1 MDVQEIDGAS
11 YNGVDEVR
19 RLQEGLSYRPARD
32 RFKIY
37 IVDEVHMLSNA
48 AWNAFL
54 KTLEEPPP
62 HVKFIFAT
70 TEVHKLPVTIL
81 SRVQRYDFKLIST
94 QRIAKRLEEVLTNEK
109 ISFDGEAISVIAREA
124 AGSMRD
130 AMSLLDQVIAFSGEK
145 LSGADVT
152 KVLGVADRKVL
163 HDLASALVFGDAAA
177 ALQITGSLAQQGFD
191 LPHVARDVLRHLRNL
206 VVAKVSGEAG
216 RSLLDLADEEAK
228 DVFALAAKADADDVT
243 RLFSGF
249 SRGFDDVV
257 KSSQPR
263 MAIEM
268 LLVRLARRPPLLPV
282 EDLVTRL
289 GDLEKRLGGAPPSP
303 PRGNS
308 PSSGGGPRREP
319 DRGDTRAFAP
329 PAPTQT
335 QTVQP
340 QPTRPMA
347 VPQQPTLHAQATQ
360 TPARAIETSTMGAL
374 ALAPPLVQSP
384 MPAPLP
390 EAIESRRKPAP
401 REVELPTPP
410 TAQSI
415 FDEWRTILAGLRATR
430 PDLEA
435 VFAHAVPLEMN
446 KLRVKLGYGKDEFLA
461 YPASDSEDFE
471 LLTRAVRAHYGAPT
485 EVSLDLAN
493 RPPTGVTLAS
503 VDAKAEK
510 DRIAAAKN
518 EVARHPLVSEAI
530 DIFSGELRE
539 VRLPEPKDHD

>member
-1 MDVQEIDGAS
+1 
-11 YNGVDEVR
+11 
-19 RLQEGLSYRPARD
+19 
-32 RFKIY
+32 
-37 IVDEVHMLSNA
+37 
-48 AWNAFL
+48 
-54 KTLEEPPP
+54 
-62 HVKFIFAT
+62 
-70 TEVHKLPVTIL
+70 
-81 SRVQRYDFKLIST
+81 
-94 QRIAKRLEEVLTNEK
+94 
-109 ISFDGEAISVIAREA
+109 
-124 AGSMRD
+124 
-130 AMSLLDQVIAFSGEK
+130 
-145 LSGADVT
+145 
-152 KVLGVADRKVL
+152 
-163 HDLASALVFGDAAA
+163 
-177 ALQITGSLAQQGFD
+177 
-191 LPHVARDVLRHLRNL
+191 
-206 VVAKVSGEAG
+206 
-216 RSLLDLADEEAK
+216 
-228 DVFALAAKADADDVT
+228 
-243 RLFSGF
+243 
-249 SRGFDDVV
+249 
-257 KSSQPR
+257 
-263 MAIEM
+263 
-268 LLVRLARRPPLLPV
+268 
-282 EDLVTRL
+282 
-289 GDLEKRLGGAPPSP
+289 
-303 PRGNS
+303 
-308 PSSGGGPRREP
+308 
-319 DRGDTRAFAP
+319 
-329 PAPTQT
+329 
-335 QTVQP
+335 
-340 QPTRPMA
+340 
-347 VPQQPTLHAQATQ
+347 
-360 TPARAIETSTMGAL
+360 MGAL

>member
-1 MDVQEIDGAS
+1 
-11 YNGVDEVR
+11 
-19 RLQEGLSYRPARD
+19 
-32 RFKIY
+32 
-37 IVDEVHMLSNA
+37 
-48 AWNAFL
+48 
-54 KTLEEPPP
+54 
-62 HVKFIFAT
+62 
-70 TEVHKLPVTIL
+70 
-81 SRVQRYDFKLIST
+81 SRCQRYDFKLIST
-94 QRIAKRLEEVLTNEK
+94 QMIAKRLKEVLALEK
-109 ISFDGEAISVIAREA
+109 IVADDVAIAVIAREA

-130 AMSLLDQVIAFSGEK
+130 AMSLLDQVIAFSGEN

-206 VVAKVSGEAG
+206 VVAKVSGESG

-228 DVFALAAKADADDVT
+228 DVFDLAARADADDVT

-249 SRGFDDVV
+249 SRGFDEVV
-257 KSSQPR
+257 KSTQPR

-282 EDLVTRL
+282 EELVTRL
-289 GDLEKRLGGAPPSP
+289 SDLEKRLGGAPPSP

-308 PSSGGGPRREP
+308 PSSGGNRNP
-319 DRGDTRAFAP
+319 DRGDSRAFAP
-329 PAPTQT
+329 PSQNQSTAP
-335 QTVQP
+335 VASRP
-340 QPTRPMA
+340 LAPPSQPTHTPSMPT
-347 VPQQPTLHAQATQ
+347 PQ
-360 TPARAIETSTMGAL
+360 ARANSPQVAPQARNETSTMGAL
-374 ALAPPLVQSP
+374 ALAPSP
-384 MPAPLP
+384 METPMPIP
-390 EAIESRRKPAP
+390 TGSIESRRRPAP
-401 REVELPTPP
+401 REVELPSAPIFVAPDLSATSDV
-410 TAQSI
+410 AKNI
-415 FDEWRTILAGLRATR
+415 FDEWRTILARLRATR

-435 VFAHAVPLEMN
+435 VFAHAVPLEMT
-446 KLRVKLGYGKDEFLA
+446 KQRVKLGYGKDEFLA

-471 LLTRAVRAHYGAPT
+471 LLTRAVRAHFNAPT

-510 DRIAAAKN
+510 DRIVRAKS
-518 EVARHPLVSEAI
+518 EVARHPLIAEAI

-539 VRLPEPKDHD
+539 VRLPDPKEPD